1 MLSIYLSTHTEGYIY
16 TNIHKYTYTYVCIYI
31 YIKTL
36 THLFFP
42 RWAASPFLS
51 RKDSLYMAANALKP
65 RLPPPVRDSESYS
78 LLPD

>member
-1 MLSIYLSTHTEGYIY
+1 M
-16 TNIHKYTYTYVCIYI
+16 CIYI
-31 YIKTL
+31 YIKML

-42 RWAASPFLS
+42 LCVASPFLS

>member
-1 MLSIYLSTHTEGYIY
+1 M
-16 TNIHKYTYTYVCIYI
+16 
-31 YIKTL
+31 L

-42 RWAASPFLS
+42 LCVASPFLS